1 MQQFFIDTK
10 IDIGDKYIFTSK
22 QLHHAKDVVRLDNE
36 VIRLVYN
43 DKAFFAKVVKE
54 EKDYYA
60 LVIEKDERFNELP
73 YEVTLCLALIRKE
86 KFELVLQKATEL
98 GVSRIIPFTS
108 SRCIVKDKKDKRD
121 RYEDILLTASEQC
134 KRNKVPEITSTKSFK
149 ELIDYKSKYSLVA
162 YEKDDDK
169 YIKEVIKA
177 KDNVTLVIGP
187 EGGFSEEEVDYLI
200 SNGFEV
206 VTLGNRILRAETA
219 AMYGCSVL
227 GEILGK

>member
-1 MQQFFIDTK
+1 MQQFFVDTK

-22 QLHHAKDVVRLDNE
+22 QLHHAKDVVRLDDE

-43 DKAFFAKVVKE
+43 NEAFFARIVKE
-54 EKDYYA
+54 DKDYYA
-60 LVIEKDERFNELP
+60 LVTEKYERYNELA

-134 KRNKVPEITSTKSFK
+134 KRNKVPEITSTVSFK
-149 ELIDYKSKYSLVA
+149 ELVKYKSKYSLVA

-169 YIKEVIKA
+169 YIKEVIKE

-200 SNGFEV
+200 SNDFEV

>member
-1 MQQFFIDTK
+1 MQQFFVDTK

-22 QLHHAKDVVRLDNE
+22 QLHHAKDVVRLDDE

-43 DKAFFAKVVKE
+43 NEAFFARIVKE
-54 EKDYYA
+54 DKDYYA
-60 LVIEKDERFNELP
+60 IVTEKDERYNELA

-134 KRNKVPEITSTKSFK
+134 KRNKVPEITSTVSFK
-149 ELIDYKSKYSLVA
+149 ELVKYKSKYSLVA

-169 YIKEVIKA
+169 YIKEVIKE

-200 SNGFEV
+200 SNDFEV